1 MASDSAEIRHHTACS
16 VNISPGIVDAGAE
29 MTLRCRVACFP
40 PCDLRGHTVSIK
52 DHADRDVG
60 SLELAE
66 FDGATNESGELV
78 VKAPAEARAYTWVAV
93 CPAVMK
99 AGISYAEA
107 STPIPF
113 TVTPHTMHVV
123 AWDIPPAVV
132 CGERFRMKVG
142 IKCSSEC
149 DLGNR
154 SFAIY
159 DHEGAQAAMGTL
171 SGDRWPGT
179 TGLYVADVEL
189 DAPPAEGLY
198 TWSVKE
204 SESAP
209 GIPHAEGSITFG
221 VRVVARPDYL
231 VTIEAIDQI
240 SQTPLEG
247 ARVVMHPYRA
257 VTDERGVA
265 EVRVTKGAYKL
276 FVSQSRYLT
285 FGLPVDVDADMTA
298 RAELSLEP
306 ETERN

>member
-1 MASDSAEIRHHTACS
+1 MASDSAEIHHETACA
-16 VNISPGIVDAGAE
+16 VDISPDIVDAGGE
-29 MTLRCRVACFP
+29 MALRCRVACSP

-52 DHADRDVG
+52 DDAGGDVA
-60 SLELAE
+60 SLVLSE
-66 FDGATNESGELV
+66 FDGEANESGELV

-99 AGISYAEA
+99 AGISHTEA

-113 TVTPHTMHVV
+113 TVTPHTLHVV
-123 AWDIPPAVV
+123 AWDVPPAVV
-132 CGERFRMKVG
+132 VGERFRMKVG

-149 DLGNR
+149 DFGNR
-154 SFAIY
+154 SFGIH
-159 DHEGAQAAMGTL
+159 DHEGAQAATGTL

-198 TWSVKE
+198 TWSVKD
-204 SESAP
+204 SGSAA
-209 GIPHAEGSITFG
+209 GLPHAEGGITFG
-221 VRVVARPDYL
+221 VRVVGRPDYL

-240 SQTPLEG
+240 SRTPLEG

-265 EVRVTKGAYKL
+265 EVRVTKGEYKL
-276 FVSQSRYLT
+276 FVSQTRYLT
-285 FGLPVDVDADMTA
+285 FGLPVEVDADMTA
-298 RAELSLEP
+298 RAELCLEP